1 MPLIQL
7 LHISIF
13 IVVSS
18 GTLDI
23 EMILFGASE
32 RMRCV
37 VEPCIINVSLWKV
50 FWACSIQSVYACPM
64 VLIPL

>member
-23 EMILFGASE
+23 EMFLFGASE
-32 RMRCV
+32 LCI